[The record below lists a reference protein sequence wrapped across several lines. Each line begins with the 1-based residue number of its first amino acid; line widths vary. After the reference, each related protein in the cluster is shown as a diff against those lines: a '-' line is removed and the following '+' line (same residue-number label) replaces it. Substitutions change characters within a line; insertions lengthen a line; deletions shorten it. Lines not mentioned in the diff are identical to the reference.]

1 MSVHSENLGFLLM
14 VLGAVLVM
22 EGIPYVGFPK
32 AVKQWAHWM
41 HSLPEK
47 KMRAIGFA
55 IMAVGIVLLFAI
67 RDILG

>member
-1 MSVHSENLGFLLM
+1 MSYQSENLSFLLM

-22 EGIPYVGFPK
+22 EGIPYFGFPK

-41 HSLPEK
+41 HRLPEK